1 MTGAAVAPADHTVAE
16 VRHSPVVTIR
26 SCDSLWDAWQV
37 MFVSSMRHLAVI
49 DDSGASTGILSDR
62 LILTD
67 LPLTEEHL
75 SGRQV
80 GDVMACP
87 GTITDAT
94 PTQEAASRMARYA
107 VDALP
112 IVSASGRPVAL
123 LTAGDLVAWV
133 AQD

>member
-1 MTGAAVAPADHTVAE
+1 MDGAETTVAD

-49 DDSGASTGILSDR
+49 DETGASAGILSDR
-62 LILTD
+62 AILTD

-75 SGRQV
+75 ARRKV
-80 GDVMACP
+80 GDVMASP
-87 GTITDAT
+87 GTITDDT
-94 PTQEAASRMARYA
+94 STQEAASRMARYA

-112 IVSASGRPVAL
+112 IVSATGRPIAL

>member
-1 MTGAAVAPADHTVAE
+1 MDDVAATVAD

-26 SCDSLWDAWQV
+26 SSDTLWDAWQV

-49 DDSGASTGILSDR
+49 DDSGASAGILSDR
-62 LILTD
+62 AILAD

-75 SGRQV
+75 AGRHV
-80 GDVMACP
+80 GDVMANP
-87 GTITDAT
+87 GVVTDAT
-94 PTQEAASRMARYA
+94 PTQEAASRMERYA

-112 IVSASGRPVAL
+112 IVSEAGRPVAL

-133 AQD
+133 AR

>member
-1 MTGAAVAPADHTVAE
+1 MMGAVVGRVETTVAD

-49 DDSGASTGILSDR
+49 DDSGASAGILSDR
-62 LILTD
+62 SILTD

-75 SGRQV
+75 AGRQV
-80 GDVMACP
+80 GDVMARP
-87 GTITDAT
+87 GTITDDT
-94 PTQEAASRMARYA
+94 STQEAASRMARYA

-112 IVSASGRPVAL
+112 IVSPSGRPVAL

-133 AQD
+133 ARD